1 MKKIVSIML
10 IISTVLLMIVNFAFA
25 VKFHGENG
33 ANLFTTASG
42 WISGIATIVLGV
54 IALYV
59 NGNYKKE
66 NDDYLSRQDELA
78 WKNEKRAAIELYRE
92 QVMRCYHNFTEYNYA
107 DLLFQLLSNQEKP
120 EAPIYDIALINKI
133 RAEKHNLVFSLSVC
147 KYYFSL
153 KAELFAA
160 YSRYLNQLFE
170 MIENYEKMVFDK
182 KYEQAEELQKSYV
195 EVINLFNIHI
205 SHINAFLSTTLYS
218 KDKKDLENILAN
230 MRKEQLDW
238 WESVK
243 PTDNKE

>member
-1 MKKIVSIML
+1 
-10 IISTVLLMIVNFAFA
+10 MIVNFAFA
-25 VKFHGENG
+25 IIFPGDSFSNIFATV
-33 ANLFTTASG
+33 SC

-59 NGNYKKE
+59 NARYKKE
-66 NDDYLSRQDELA
+66 NDDYLSKQDEIA
-78 WKNEKRAAIELYRE
+78 WKSEKRAAIELYRE

-107 DLLFQLLSNQEKP
+107 DLLYQLLSNQEKP

-133 RAEKHNLVFSLSVC
+133 RAEKHNLTFSLSVC
-147 KYYFSL
+147 KYYFSS

-170 MIENYEKMVFDK
+170 MVKDYEKMVFDK
-182 KYEQAEELQKSYV
+182 KYEKAEELQKSYV

-218 KDKKDLENILAN
+218 KGKKDLENILAN
-230 MRKEQLDW
+230 MRQEQLDW

-243 PTDNKE
+243 PTENN